1 MSNGKNQSKHW
12 HYSPGVLGLA
22 AIIFVAGFAAVYALL
37 YPVILS
43 DILNM
48 SDKPSLRQT
57 AKDTLDPSSSTSR
70 GHHASENVGVQE
82 IPAPSAS
89 SKDVLAL
96 SDSAQ
101 ANAATFYQVSAT
113 STFSIS
119 DSPSPATA
127 ALDDLILQDQDTLRE
142 AVQDSLLIM
151 DSTGRIFLIFI
162 SELLGLE
169 DLTETDRDQAEV
181 DVIDPPK
188 DRGGDGK
195 PNRVV
200 YDNDYFM
207 DRPLAKTKVV
217 GIEIK
222 DLDDSI
228 PLRLESGQDVKIS
241 ITARNYQNTLQGII
255 AFVQITDENNI
266 GIAIVTVSTSIND
279 GESTTIESQWIAQH
293 GTFFVKVFL
302 SDLSTHPTVISEA
315 VTKELMID

>member
-1 MSNGKNQSKHW
+1 
-12 HYSPGVLGLA
+12 
-22 AIIFVAGFAAVYALL
+22 
-37 YPVILS
+37 
-43 DILNM
+43 M

-57 AKDTLDPSSSTSR
+57 ARDTLDPSSRTSQN
-70 GHHASENVGVQE
+70 HHAAENVGVQE

-89 SKDVLAL
+89 SKDDLAL

-101 ANAATFYQVSAT
+101 ANTATFYQVSAT

-119 DSPSPATA
+119 DSPSEATT
-127 ALDDLILQDQDTLRE
+127 ALDDLVLRDQDTLHE
-142 AVQDSLLIM
+142 AVRDSFPII

-169 DLTETDRDQAEV
+169 DLTETDRDKTEV
-181 DVIDPPK
+181 EVNDPPK
-188 DRGGDGK
+188 DRRDDGK

-200 YDNDYFM
+200 YDNDYFR

-228 PLRLESGQDVKIS
+228 PLRLESGQDVRIS

-255 AFVQITDENNI
+255 AFVQITDANNI
-266 GIAIVTVSTSIND
+266 GIEIITVSTSIND